1 MASMVANLTQHTRME
16 ALRQLTWLNIH
27 VHADTCT
34 TPIQEQMLNEDLSML
49 SALQAPPAKESFI
62 DVNTESE
69 HNDRFCQQSG
79 PNECGGLGTW

>member
-1 MASMVANLTQHTRME
+1 MASMVVKLTQHTRME
-16 ALRQLTWLNIH
+16 ASRQPTWLNIH
-27 VHADTCT
+27 ADT
-34 TPIQEQMLNEDLSML
+34 TPIQKQMLNEDLSKV
-49 SALQAPPAKESFI
+49 SALQAPPAEESFI